1 VNKKDYAKLK
11 YPIHLLK
18 KGESV
23 FDLSDIKPLRKQF
36 EEQTGLEQEIGLDPE
51 FVMKYII
58 LMNAYGSPAIE
69 KYPHLGKRKTWVL
82 SELGVHPNA
91 NNKYEDKYNYLTL
104 NKIPEIL
111 MKIQLFRSI
120 QKPVDFAI
128 MLHAEEELF
137 WLNQPI
143 DPDNIGDTL
152 DEIKNKRALI
162 EVTRKQ
168 YALAKERF
176 MDYSTSAAEE
186 LAVDTF
192 IAQTRLGIRHE
203 ETIRIMP
210 PPVEPKHAK
219 ADTFFNEVGN

>member
-82 SELGVHPNA
+82 SELDVHPNA

-143 DPDNIGDTL
+143 DPDRRNKEQASAYRGNKKTVRVGKGAFYGLFYFSGRGIGGRYVYSSNKTRHKTRGND
-152 DEIKNKRALI
+152 KNNATARRA
-162 EVTRKQ
+162 ETRKSR
-168 YALAKERF
+168 Y
-176 MDYSTSAAEE
+176 
-186 LAVDTF
+186 
-192 IAQTRLGIRHE
+192 
-203 ETIRIMP
+203 
-210 PPVEPKHAK
+210 
-219 ADTFFNEVGN
+219 FF